1 MSRLKAPVIEDRW
14 VVLGEFPDY
23 EINQNGEIFNR
34 RTQSIMR
41 TSFTNHGHMKI
52 TLMKKERVRDPE
64 TQEVYEVRN
73 RYTRSVALLVAD
85 AFVRPPHI
93 FCDAV
98 ILLDGDFA
106 NVSADN
112 LMWRPQGFSYKYIR
126 QLKMDQPPYYLNLPV
141 LNTETGDEYTCVV
154 HAGMTE
160 GLLFD
165 DIWRSTYTGARL
177 FPNGSAFRVI

>member
-1 MSRLKAPVIEDRW
+1 MSRLKAPVVEDRW
-14 VVLGEFPDY
+14 VALGEFPDY
-23 EINQNGEIFNR
+23 EINQKGEIFNR
-34 RTQSIMR
+34 RTQAIMR

-52 TLMKKERVRDPE
+52 TLMKTVYNDDGDPVKVRH
-64 TQEVYEVRN
+64 
-73 RYTRSVALLVAD
+73 TRSVALLVAD
-85 AFVRPPHI
+85 AFVRPPNL

-98 ILLDGDFA
+98 ILLDGDFR
-106 NVSADN
+106 NVAADN
-112 LMWRPQGFSYKYIR
+112 LMWRPLGFSWKYMR
-126 QLKMDQPPYYLNLPV
+126 QLKADQPPYYLNLPV